1 VVPWSLTVAALCG
14 YHAWVAREAAM
25 RTTSRAGFTLVELMV
40 TVTILAILSTVAVVS
55 YSRYLARGK
64 NMEAIYF
71 LADIGMKQSTYFS
84 VYGQYVDTS
93 EAANSFDDDDF
104 YPTDVAH
111 GNKPWEILCPDNK
124 ATYPGWCALGARP
137 GSATVNYQFVTVGW
151 APGDADPPSAYITD
165 PQRQWWYAV
174 ARGDLD
180 GDGTMSTFILSSE
193 ISEVFY
199 FDEME

>member
-1 VVPWSLTVAALCG
+1 
-14 YHAWVAREAAM
+14 M
-25 RTTSRAGFTLVELMV
+25 RVTSRAGFTLIELMI
-40 TVTILAILSTVAVVS
+40 TVTILAVLSTVAVVS
-55 YSRYLARGK
+55 YKRYLARGK

-93 EAANSFDDDDF
+93 DDGESFVDDDF
-104 YPTDVAH
+104 YPGDVAN
-111 GNKPWEILCPDNK
+111 GNKPWEIKCPDNK

-137 GSATVNYQFVTVGW
+137 GAAEVNYQYVTVGW
-151 APGDADPPSAYITD
+151 APGDGDPPSAYITD